1 MILVDK
7 KIRQYIKGGKIKV
20 EPFDENMI
28 GPASL
33 DIRLGNKFRVF
44 KTLEKEVI
52 DVRDYYDDVYTRVET
67 KDYII
72 HIGKYSDL
80 YILKNDNVPIIIH
93 PGEFI
98 LASVYEYIE
107 LPDNIVGQIHG
118 RSSIGRLGL
127 IVHTSAG
134 YVDPGYKG
142 YLTLEIINVN
152 KVPIKIYPKT
162 KVAQIVFIETESSE
176 VPYDKR
182 KGSKYLNEEG
192 ATESL
197 ISKDFNNNF

>member
-7 KIRQYIKGGKIKV
+7 KIREYIKGGKIKV
-20 EPFDENMI
+20 EPFDEDMI

-33 DIRLGNKFRVF
+33 DIRLGYKFRVF
-44 KTLEKEVI
+44 KTLEREVI
-52 DVRDYYDDVYTRVET
+52 DIKDYYEDVYTRIGTEE
-67 KDYII
+67 YIM

-80 YILKNDNVPIIIH
+80 YILKKDNVPIIIH

-134 YVDPGYKG
+134 YIDPGYKG

-152 KVPIKIYPKT
+152 KVPIKIYPKA
-162 KVAQIVFIETESSE
+162 KVAQIVFIETDSSE

-182 KGSKYLNEEG
+182 RGSKYLNEEG
-192 ATESL
+192 ATGSL

>member
-7 KIRQYIKGGKIKV
+7 KIKEYIKGGKIKV
-20 EPFDENMI
+20 EPFDGNMI

-134 YVDPGYKG
+134 YVDPGYRG

-162 KVAQIVFIETESSE
+162 KVAQIVFIETESAE

>member
-7 KIRQYIKGGKIKV
+7 KIKEYIKGGKINV

-52 DVRDYYDDVYTRVET
+52 DVKDYYDDIYTRVET

-72 HIGKYSDL
+72 HIGRYSDL

>member
-7 KIRQYIKGGKIKV
+7 KIREYIKGGKIKV
-20 EPFDENMI
+20 EPFDGNMI

-134 YVDPGYKG
+134 YVDPGYRG

-162 KVAQIVFIETESSE
+162 KVAQIVFIETESAE

>member
-98 LASVYEYIE
+98 LASVYEYVE

-127 IVHTSAG
+127 IIHTSAG

>member
-7 KIRQYIKGGKIKV
+7 KIKEYIKGGKIKV

-33 DIRLGNKFRVF
+33 DIRLGHKFRVF

-52 DVRDYYDDVYTRVET
+52 DVRDYYDDIYTRVET
-67 KDYII
+67 KEYII

-127 IVHTSAG
+127 IIHTSAG
-134 YVDPGYKG
+134 YVDPGYRG

-162 KVAQIVFIETESSE
+162 KVAQIVFIETEPSE

>member
-7 KIRQYIKGGKIKV
+7 KIREYIKGGKIKV

-98 LASVYEYIE
+98 LASVYEYVE

-127 IVHTSAG
+127 IIHTSAG

-192 ATESL
+192 ATGSL

>member
-7 KIRQYIKGGKIKV
+7 KIREYIKGGKIKV
-20 EPFDENMI
+20 EPFDGNMI

-33 DIRLGNKFRVF
+33 DIRLGHKFRVF

-134 YVDPGYKG
+134 YVDPGYRG

-162 KVAQIVFIETESSE
+162 KVAQIVFIETESAE

>member
-7 KIRQYIKGGKIKV
+7 KIREYIKGGKIKV
-20 EPFDENMI
+20 EPFDENMV

-52 DVRDYYDDVYTRVET
+52 DVKDYFDDIYTRVET

-127 IVHTSAG
+127 IIHTSAG
-134 YVDPGYKG
+134 YVDPGYRG

>member
-7 KIRQYIKGGKIKV
+7 KIREYIKGGKIKV

-33 DIRLGNKFRVF
+33 DIRLGHKFRVF

-52 DVRDYYDDVYTRVET
+52 DIKDYYDDIYTRVET
-67 KDYII
+67 KEYII

-134 YVDPGYKG
+134 YVDPGYRG

-162 KVAQIVFIETESSE
+162 KVAQIVFIETEPSE
-176 VPYDKR
+176 IPYDKR

>member
-7 KIRQYIKGGKIKV
+7 KIREYIKGGKIKV

-33 DIRLGNKFRVF
+33 DIRLGYKFRVF

-52 DVRDYYDDVYTRVET
+52 DVKDYYDDIYTRVET

-127 IVHTSAG
+127 IIHTSAG

>member
-7 KIRQYIKGGKIKV
+7 KIREYIKGGKIKV
-20 EPFDENMI
+20 EPFDEDMI

-33 DIRLGNKFRVF
+33 DIRLGYKFRVF

-52 DVRDYYDDVYTRVET
+52 DVKDYYDDVYTRIET
-67 KDYII
+67 KEYII
-72 HIGKYSDL
+72 HIGRYSDL

-98 LASVYEYIE
+98 LSSVYEYIE
-107 LPDNIVGQIHG
+107 LPDDIVGQIHG

-134 YVDPGYKG
+134 YIDPGYKG

-152 KVPIKIYPKT
+152 KVPIKIYPKA
-162 KVAQIVFIETESSE
+162 KVAQIVFIETDSSE

-182 KGSKYLNEEG
+182 RGSKYLNEEG
-192 ATESL
+192 ATGSL

>member
-7 KIRQYIKGGKIKV
+7 KIREYIKGGKIKV

-192 ATESL
+192 ATGSL

>member
-7 KIRQYIKGGKIKV
+7 KIREYIKGGKIKV
-20 EPFDENMI
+20 EPFDGNMI

-134 YVDPGYKG
+134 YVDPGYRG